1 VSGGFTD
8 AGSIPAASTIFPPKV
23 GPFLWD
29 NNRARSTMTWP
40 DDLYGAIAA
49 ARPTAEENWAAT
61 DA

>member
-1 VSGGFTD
+1 
-8 AGSIPAASTIFPPKV
+8 
-23 GPFLWD
+23 
-29 NNRARSTMTWP
+29 MTWP